1 MSLVDPDEL
10 HERAFALYLENRY
23 SAAKKVL
30 LENIARFPDYA
41 SSHLLLGQIH
51 FFSRKPNYQA
61 AVSEFREVVRINRIW
76 NEGYQRLG
84 SALEQV
90 GEVENAASSFQEA
103 IKLAP
108 EDSRP
113 RVALGNCFL
122 KMGRYAEAIEMFR
135 KGLELKPYCT
145 EADVRT
151 FLADALAKNDQIEEA
166 CCEWRKVIG
175 IEAGW
180 PSDGAPQREAKKML
194 AKHCSKRIGS
204 LT

>member
-1 MSLVDPDEL
+1 MSAVDPAEF
-10 HERAFALYLENRY
+10 HERALELYLENRY
-23 SAAKKVL
+23 EAAKKIL
-30 LENIARFPDYA
+30 LKNISNFPDY
-41 SSHLLLGQIH
+41 SRSHLLLGQIY
-51 FFSRKPNYQA
+51 FFSRKPNFES
-61 AVSEFREVVRINRIW
+61 AVNEFREVVRIDPSW
-76 NEGYQRLG
+76 TEGHQWLG
-84 SALEQV
+84 SALEQI
-90 GEVENAASSFQEA
+90 GEIEDAAASFQEA

-113 RVALGNCFL
+113 YVSLGTCFVRL
-122 KMGRYAEAIEMFR
+122 GQYAEAIGMFR

-194 AKHCSKRIGS
+194 AKYCSKRNGS